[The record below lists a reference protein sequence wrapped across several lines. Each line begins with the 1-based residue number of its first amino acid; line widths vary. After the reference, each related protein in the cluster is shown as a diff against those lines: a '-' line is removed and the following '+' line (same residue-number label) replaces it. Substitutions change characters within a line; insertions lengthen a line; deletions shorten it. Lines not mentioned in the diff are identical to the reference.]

1 MKDIPIS
8 VTCFIPFT
16 VRFGGLYP
24 LGKVIEIV
32 DSFRPL
38 FVLSNVSPN
47 MDTEGE
53 AGNRKSD
60 FVSII

>member
-1 MKDIPIS
+1 MKDILIS
-8 VTCFIPFT
+8 VTCFVPFT
-16 VRFGGLYP
+16 VSFGGLYP
-24 LGKVIEIV
+24 LGKAFEIV

-47 MDTEGE
+47 RDTEGE

-60 FVSII
+60 LSP

>member
-1 MKDIPIS
+1 MKDILIS
-8 VTCFIPFT
+8 VTCFVPFT
-16 VRFGGLYP
+16 VSFGGLYS

-38 FVLSNVSPN
+38 FVLLNVSPN
-47 MDTEGE
+47 RDTAGE

-60 FVSII
+60 LSP